1 MSKGK
6 LDKHDHESYE
16 ELEDD
21 YFDDAFD
28 LAFDEAF
35 RRAASTPPTPSKEQ
49 TKNMQESWLNV
60 QTEINKIGKRRRRK
74 QTFWLSGVVAASV
87 ALGALLFS
95 VPAGTQ
101 AVSPFMQTIK
111 DWGNGMKSIV
121 IKDGTEQIV
130 GKDPSTARTPPPP
143 EPGIE
148 DAPTISII
156 EGDDLPVEYD
166 RTFGPVEVT
175 EEQARSG
182 FLGDFLLSNAIPER
196 FTHVKFELLLEDR
209 EEDSEQS
216 NSSDDR
222 DYESDHMRVRYS
234 TWVND
239 NEEEV
244 IQFDY
249 MWIRPGQVDT
259 APVLRETDMVRLD
272 DGSEALIA
280 IGPPYN
286 TFQWMMGSTNVSM
299 FGTIN
304 KAEMLAIANDLQK
317 QRFPSTNR

>member
-1 MSKGK
+1 MEALSKGK
-6 LDKHDHESYE
+6 LDKHDHESYAE
-16 ELEDD
+16 FEDD
-21 YFDDAFD
+21 FFDDAFE

-35 RRAASTPPTPSKEQ
+35 HRAASASPPPSHEQ
-49 TKNMQESWLNV
+49 TKNMQESWLKV
-60 QTEINKIGKRRRRK
+60 QTEINRIGKRRKRK
-74 QTFWLSGVVAASV
+74 QAFWLSGVVAASV

-101 AVSPFMQTIK
+101 AVSPFVQTIRE
-111 DWGNGMKSIV
+111 WGNGMKSIV
-121 IKDGTEQIV
+121 IQDSTEQIV

-148 DAPTISII
+148 DAKLIT
-156 EGDDLPVEYD
+156 GADLPVEFN
-166 RTFGPVEVT
+166 RSFGPVEVT

-182 FLGDFLLSNAIPER
+182 FLGDFLLSNAIPEQ
-196 FTHVKFELLLEDR
+196 FTHVKFELLLEDL
-209 EEDSEQS
+209 EEGSEQS
-216 NSSDDR
+216 NSADR
-222 DYESDHMRVRYS
+222 DYETDHMRVRYS
-234 TWVND
+234 TWVNGK
-239 NEEEV
+239 EEEV

-259 APVLRETDMVRLD
+259 APVLRETDMVQLD
-272 DGSEALIA
+272 DGTEALMA

-304 KAEMLAIANDLQK
+304 EAEMLAIANDLQK
-317 QRFPSTNR
+317 QRFPSTSR